1 MQMRDPCHGG
11 VQRRLL
17 RAQAIHRHGVIE
29 ALEEQTQ
36 FLRATGGT
44 QGLWD
49 ALGSEL
55 ARASMCRQLVTKT
68 TGETSPIGPFH
79 GPRRAVLGEDPKRR
93 LSPERDRDRLGRIEF
108 PGSEHGRAAKIV
120 DRSVIESAFA
130 YCAFDTV
137 SNRCIIRQR
146 VIPTQRLPDRTQSW
160 QPESS
165 SGRGRP
171 GGRIFSE
178 QLSGHR
184 GRHGRHRAG
193 RRRAAEPPRDR
204 FRCRRPGRGR
214 HRRRGGRDAGPGQ
227 GLDPARADLRRGRRA
242 RTVPGR
248 GVGGRR
254 RRGADAPGSA
264 ADRRT
269 RPVMRGDRRRLSART
284 EPKSRRHLRTV

>member
-1 MQMRDPCHGG
+1 MQMRDPRHGG

-55 ARASMCRQLVTKT
+55 ARASLCRQLVTKT

-130 YCAFDTV
+130 YCAFDMV
-137 SNRCIIRQR
+137 SNRWIIRQR
-146 VIPTQRLPDRTQSW
+146 VIPTQDCLIGRSHGNPKARPDA
-160 QPESS
+160 
-165 SGRGRP
+165 
-171 GGRIFSE
+171 GG
-178 QLSGHR
+178 L
-184 GRHGRHRAG
+184 AG
-193 RRRAAEPPRDR
+193 GSFRAAL
-204 FRCRRPGRGR
+204 RPS
-214 HRRRGGRDAGPGQ
+214 
-227 GLDPARADLRRGRRA
+227 
-242 RTVPGR
+242 
-248 GVGGRR
+248 
-254 RRGADAPGSA
+254 GATWSP
-264 ADRRT
+264 
-269 RPVMRGDRRRLSART
+269 
-284 EPKSRRHLRTV
+284 